1 MKESVT
7 IKGKSYK
14 IRKSG
19 AGNFYIEKPFY
30 VDYQIPNP
38 ISFAS
43 KFGNLSAAKIP
54 SFIDE
59 QEFSRF
65 LEVIES
71 INNLS
76 DDFINKLKS
85 LCCLGNFISNLH
97 QPFYYEDLCPTGI
110 LECAFCWSE
119 TPEGFEYWTDIFT
132 VLEKLEKSEKL
143 EKDEN
148 YENRLQ
154 KQEID
159 RSGSNRS
166 EGNRLCCGGNESESS
181 AGHRSYE
188 ARARKGKDALRNRKV
203 YISTRRGCVHRG

>member
-7 IKGKSYK
+7 IKGKFYK
-14 IRKSG
+14 IRESS

-54 SFIDE
+54 SFVDE
-59 QEFSRF
+59 QQFSNF
-65 LEVIES
+65 LAVIES

-76 DDFINKLKS
+76 DDFIDRLKS

-110 LECAFCWSE
+110 LECAFCWSK
-119 TPEGFEYWTDIFT
+119 TAEGFDYWNDVFT
-132 VLEKLEKSEKL
+132 ILEKIEKG
-143 EKDEN
+143 EN

-166 EGNRLCCGGNESESS
+166 ERNRLRCGGDIVESS
-181 AGHRSYE
+181 TRYSGYQ
-188 ARARKGKDALRNRKV
+188 ARARKSKNAFRGHKV
-203 YISTRRGCVHRG
+203 YLSIRRGCVHRG

>member
-14 IRKSG
+14 IRKSS

-30 VDYQIPNP
+30 TDYQIPNP

-54 SFIDE
+54 SFVDE
-59 QEFSRF
+59 QEFSDF
-65 LEVIES
+65 LAVIES

-76 DDFINKLKS
+76 DDFIDRLKS

-97 QPFYYEDLCPTGI
+97 QPFYYKDLCPTGI
-110 LECAFCWSE
+110 LECAFRWSQTLE
-119 TPEGFEYWTDIFT
+119 RFEYWNDVFT
-132 VLEKLEKSEKL
+132 ILEKIEKG
-143 EKDEN
+143 EN

-181 AGHRSYE
+181 AGHSSYE

>member
-14 IRKSG
+14 IRQSS

-30 VDYQIPNP
+30 TDYQIPNP

-43 KFGNLSAAKIP
+43 KFGTLSAAKIP
-54 SFIDE
+54 SFVDE
-59 QEFSRF
+59 QQFSNF
-65 LEVIES
+65 LAVIES

-76 DDFINKLKS
+76 DDFIDRLKS

-110 LECAFCWSE
+110 LECAFCWLK
-119 TPEGFEYWTDIFT
+119 TPEGFEYWNDIFT
-132 VLEKLEKSEKL
+132 VLEKLEKSEKS

-159 RSGSNRS
+159 RSGNNRS
-166 EGNRLCCGGNESESS
+166 EGNRLRCGGNESESS
-181 AGHRSYE
+181 TRYSGYQ

>member
-1 MKESVT
+1 MKESAT

-14 IRKSG
+14 IRKSS

-30 VDYQIPNP
+30 TDYQIPNP
-38 ISFAS
+38 MTFAS

-54 SFIDE
+54 SFVDE
-59 QEFSRF
+59 QQFSNF
-65 LEVIES
+65 LAVIES

-85 LCCLGNFISNLH
+85 LNCLGNFISNLH

-110 LECAFCWSE
+110 LECAFCWSK
-119 TPEGFEYWTDIFT
+119 TPEGFEYWNDIFT
-132 VLEKLEKSEKL
+132 VLEKL

-166 EGNRLCCGGNESESS
+166 EGNRLRCGGDIIESS
-181 AGHRSYE
+181 TGYSGYQ

>member
-7 IKGKSYK
+7 IKGKFYK
-14 IRKSG
+14 IRKSD

-38 ISFAS
+38 MTFAS
-43 KFGNLSAAKIP
+43 KFGTLSAAKTP
-54 SFIDE
+54 SFVDE
-59 QEFSRF
+59 QQFSNF
-65 LEVIES
+65 LAVIES

-76 DDFINKLKS
+76 DDFIKEIKRIG
-85 LCCLGNFISNLH
+85 CLGNFISNLYH
-97 QPFYYEDLCPTGI
+97 PIYYEDLCLTGT
-110 LECAFCWSE
+110 LECAFGWSQ
-119 TPEGFEYWTDIFT
+119 TPEGFDYWNDVFT
-132 VLEKLEKSEKL
+132 ILEKIEKG
-143 EKDEN
+143 EN

-166 EGNRLCCGGNESESS
+166 EGNRLRCGGDIIESS
-181 AGHRSYE
+181 TRYSGYQ

>member
-38 ISFAS
+38 MTFAS
-43 KFGNLSAAKIP
+43 KFGTLSAAKIP
-54 SFIDE
+54 SFVDE
-59 QEFSRF
+59 QQFSEF
-65 LEVIES
+65 LAVIES

-76 DDFINKLKS
+76 DDFIDKLKS
-85 LCCLGNFISNLH
+85 LCCLGNFISNLYH
-97 QPFYYEDLCPTGI
+97 PFYYKELCPTGI
-110 LECAFCWSE
+110 LECAFGWSQ
-119 TPEGFEYWTDIFT
+119 TPEGFEYWNDIFT
-132 VLEKLEKSEKL
+132 VLEKLEKS

-166 EGNRLCCGGNESESS
+166 EGNRLRCGGDIVESS
-181 AGHRSYE
+181 TRYSGYQ

>member
-7 IKGKSYK
+7 IKGKFYK

-38 ISFAS
+38 MTFAS
-43 KFGNLSAAKIP
+43 KFGTLSAAKIP
-54 SFIDE
+54 SFVDE
-59 QEFSRF
+59 QQFSNF
-65 LEVIES
+65 LAVIES

-76 DDFINKLKS
+76 DDFIKEIKRIG
-85 LCCLGNFISNLH
+85 CLGNFISNLYH
-97 QPFYYEDLCPTGI
+97 PFYYEELCPTAT
-110 LECAFCWSE
+110 LECAFGWSQ
-119 TPEGFEYWTDIFT
+119 TPEGFEYWNDIFE
-132 VLEKLEKSEKL
+132 VLEKLEKIRK
-143 EKDEN
+143 KDEK

-166 EGNRLCCGGNESESS
+166 EGNRLRCGGNEFESS
-181 AGHRSYE
+181 AGHSSYE
-188 ARARKGKDALRNRKV
+188 ARARKGKDALRSCKV

>member
-1 MKESVT
+1 MKESAT

-14 IRKSG
+14 IRKSS
-19 AGNFYIEKPFY
+19 AGNFYIENPFY
-30 VDYQIPNP
+30 TDYQIPNP
-38 ISFAS
+38 MTFAY
-43 KFGNLSAAKIP
+43 KFGNLSSAKIP
-54 SFIDE
+54 SFVDE
-59 QEFSRF
+59 QQFSNF
-65 LEVIES
+65 LAVIES

-85 LCCLGNFISNLH
+85 LNCLGNFISNLH

-110 LECAFCWSE
+110 LECAFCWSK
-119 TPEGFEYWTDIFT
+119 TPEGFEYWNDIFT
-132 VLEKLEKSEKL
+132 VLEKL

-166 EGNRLCCGGNESESS
+166 EGNRLRCGGDIIESS
-181 AGHRSYE
+181 TGYSGYQ